1 MGVQVSFGFGNFRL
15 ILRLPEGR
23 AAGSGTDDGELTE
36 AIVKDDRRNVLAR
49 RVFRDVRALVD
60 QLCPYATPQI
70 PPSDPPGGTP
80 PDLRERIARALST
93 ADAAFLDAAV
103 RGYRGVYLSAAEYIE
118 TRLAEHL
125 PPFLQWI
132 LACCD
137 LDKLRAG
144 YELDQRA
151 VWSIPFRDARVL
163 VFETDRDR
171 RLPPDALAPH
181 LRRGAARTAAVDFL
195 IHGGLAAD
203 LDPTRTGDII
213 AARAAAFFAAE
224 PIPPTT
230 NRDAALDTWGKT
242 YLAAMLG
249 LQGKPS

>member
-1 MGVQVSFGFGNFRL
+1 MGVYFNIGFENFRL

-23 AAGSGTDDGELTE
+23 TTSGGSDDGHLTE
-36 AIVKDDRRNVLAR
+36 AVIKDNHGLVLGR
-49 RVFRDVRALVD
+49 RVFRDAHELVE
-60 QLCPYATPQI
+60 QLCPRAVPER
-70 PPSDPPGGTP
+70 PPAEPPGGTP

-93 ADAAFLDAAV
+93 VDAAFLDAAV
-103 RGYRGVYLSAAEYIE
+103 RGYRGIYLSAAEYIE

-125 PPFLQWI
+125 PPFLQWL

-137 LDKLRAG
+137 PDKLRAG

-151 VWSIPFRDARVL
+151 VWAIPYRDTRVL

-171 RLPPDALAPH
+171 RLPPDALVPH

-203 LDPTRTGDII
+203 LDPTRSGDII

-224 PIPPTT
+224 PVPPTT
-230 NRDAALDTWGKT
+230 NPDAAVDTWGKS

-249 LQGKPS
+249 LQGTAS

>member
-15 ILRLPEGR
+15 ILRVPEGHTTGG
-23 AAGSGTDDGELTE
+23 GSDDGELTE
-36 AIVKDDRRNVLAR
+36 VLLKDSQGAVLGR
-49 RVFRDVRALVD
+49 RVFRDTRDLVA
-60 QLCPYATPQI
+60 QLCPAAVPAI
-70 PPSDPPGGTP
+70 PPASLPGSTP
-80 PDLRERIARALST
+80 PDLRERIARALRT
-93 ADAAFLDAAV
+93 ADAVFLDAAV
-103 RGYRGVYLSAAEYIE
+103 RGYRGIYLSAAEYIE

-125 PPFLQWI
+125 PPSLQWI

-137 LDKLRAG
+137 PDKLRAG

-151 VWSIPFRDARVL
+151 VWSIPFHDTRVL
-163 VFETDRDR
+163 VFETDRAR
-171 RLPPDALAPH
+171 QLPPDALTPH
-181 LRRGAARTAAVDFL
+181 LRHGAARTAAVDFL

-230 NRDAALDTWGKT
+230 HRDAALDTWGKT
-242 YLAAMLG
+242 YLAAMLS